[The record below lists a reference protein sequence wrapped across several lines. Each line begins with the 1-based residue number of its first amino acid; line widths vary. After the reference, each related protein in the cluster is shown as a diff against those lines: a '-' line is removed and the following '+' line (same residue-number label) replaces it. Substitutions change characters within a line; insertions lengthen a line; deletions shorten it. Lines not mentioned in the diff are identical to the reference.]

1 MDNKNFLIPS
11 FGPFAGIR
19 VLGTGSLIAMPFA
32 ISMLAE
38 FGAEVIQ
45 IERPGAGDNYRNFP
59 PIAKTER
66 GSAGSSWIQ
75 EARNRLSMTL
85 ELDLKDPDA
94 REIFMGL
101 IRRCDMYLENMV
113 WLEKL
118 GIHDEDLLRENPR
131 LTIVHISGYGH
142 SEFGGVPEI
151 CSRASYDMIGQ
162 AFSGYA
168 LFNGYPDR
176 PPLIVKP
183 SLSDY
188 ITALFALFGAL
199 AGYVSAKETGKGQIV
214 DVSQFESQAKVM
226 RDGFTMSSL
235 GLGKVQRIGSGAF
248 GFQPWDLFCSK
259 DGIYVAIGAFGPN
272 VYRRFIE
279 GAGFDIERYPFD
291 KVAKD
296 RFAVAS
302 PLGREFAQKVVDW
315 CAAHTAAEIEEA
327 MARSKVPC
335 SLVNDA
341 KAAMSNPQFLLRDD
355 FISYEDQS
363 LGQEVTAFGVFPKM
377 SRTPGQVWRG
387 APSLGQDTDRILS
400 ELLGYEEAQ
409 IASFR
414 NKGII

>member
-131 LTIVHISGYGH
+131 LTIVHICGRS
-142 SEFGGVPEI
+142 
-151 CSRASYDMIGQ
+151 
-162 AFSGYA
+162 
-168 LFNGYPDR
+168 
-176 PPLIVKP
+176 
-183 SLSDY
+183 
-188 ITALFALFGAL
+188 
-199 AGYVSAKETGKGQIV
+199 QI
-214 DVSQFESQAKVM
+214 
-226 RDGFTMSSL
+226 
-235 GLGKVQRIGSGAF
+235 
-248 GFQPWDLFCSK
+248 
-259 DGIYVAIGAFGPN
+259 
-272 VYRRFIE
+272 
-279 GAGFDIERYPFD
+279 
-291 KVAKD
+291 
-296 RFAVAS
+296 
-302 PLGREFAQKVVDW
+302 
-315 CAAHTAAEIEEA
+315 
-327 MARSKVPC
+327 
-335 SLVNDA
+335 
-341 KAAMSNPQFLLRDD
+341 
-355 FISYEDQS
+355 YE
-363 LGQEVTAFGVFPKM
+363 L
-377 SRTPGQVWRG
+377 
-387 APSLGQDTDRILS
+387 
-400 ELLGYEEAQ
+400 
-409 IASFR
+409 
-414 NKGII
+414 